1 MKIADFFSHLEA
13 EIVGGRVKALIDGV
27 HHFIADI
34 VNGNP
39 VLTAAGQAAYE
50 ELKAKAPHTAAVAE
64 NAMGAIQE
72 ITQLD
77 PALVAAELAGTA
89 APEASLSGLAAAVA
103 KPVAE
108 KAAVDAVDSILDGI
122 TATVAKKGK
131 AAAKAIATADAPK
144 AE

>member
-1 MKIADFFSHLEA
+1 MKIIDLIKHFEA
-13 EIVGGRVKALIDGV
+13 EIVGSRVKAIIDGT
-27 HHFIADI
+27 HHFIADL
-34 VNGNP
+34 VDGNP
-39 VLTAAGQAAYE
+39 ILTAAGE
-50 ELKAKAPHTAAVAE
+50 AAVAE
-64 NAMGAIQE
+64 LKTKAPHAAAIAENLGGAVQE

-89 APEASLSGLAAAVA
+89 APDASLAGLATAVA

-131 AAAKAIATADAPK
+131 AAAKAVAK

>member
-1 MKIADFFSHLEA
+1 MKIVDFFAHLEA
-13 EIVGGRVKALIDGV
+13 ELVGNRVKAVIDGV
-27 HHFIADI
+27 HHFIAEI
-34 VNGNP
+34 VDGNP
-39 VLTAAGQAAYE
+39 VLNAAGQAAYA
-50 ELKAKAPHTAAVAE
+50 ELKAKAPHAAAVAE

-89 APEASLSGLAAAVA
+89 APEASLAGIAAAVA

-122 TATVAKKGK
+122 GKSATKGK
-131 AAAKAIATADAPK
+131 AAAKAIAK